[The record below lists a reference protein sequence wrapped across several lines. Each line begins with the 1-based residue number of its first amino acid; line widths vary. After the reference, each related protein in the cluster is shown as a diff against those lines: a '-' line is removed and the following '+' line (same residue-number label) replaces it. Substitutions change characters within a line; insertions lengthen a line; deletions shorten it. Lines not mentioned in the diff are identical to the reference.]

1 MKRNLQA
8 GARRNAAAR
17 LEMFSEA
24 DLDDIHRST
33 LEVLEHTGVWV
44 EGDEALDVFADG
56 GCHGRP
62 RDARRQVPAAHRRGH
77 HPRHPA
83 SVRLCGRDPQNDILL
98 EGGRVGFTNFS
109 AGIKVVDPRTDEYRD
124 STTQDVADLARMTDD
139 LEHIDTFEHAV
150 EGRDAP
156 EAILAVRDA
165 AIGLAHTTKCVG
177 TGAMST
183 YDVDAIVRMGAAVA
197 GGEDKLRERPLVYF
211 CECPV
216 SPLKITRDAGE
227 VIIGAARHG
236 LPNTVISMAMAGASS
251 PITLAGTLVTHNCEV
266 LSCLTLAQLTE
277 RGAPSI
283 YGSSTTTIDLRLRGG
298 LGRLTG
304 ARPASTPPSPVSP
317 SATGCRASSPGFRRT
332 PSSPTSRPVTRRP

>member
-8 GARRNAAAR
+8 GARRNAALR
-17 LEMFSEA
+17 LEVFTET
-24 DLDDIHRST
+24 DLDDLHRAT
-33 LEVLEHTGVWV
+33 LHVLEHTGIWV
-44 EGDEALDVFADG
+44 EGDEALDLFADG
-56 GCHGRP
+56 GCAVDRERRVVRIPPHLVEDTI
-62 RDARRQVPAAHRRGH
+62 RDTP
-77 HPRHPA
+77 
-83 SVRLCGRDPQNDILL
+83 SSIRLCGRDPQNDVLL

-109 AGIKVVDPRTDEYRD
+109 AGIKVVDPRTGEHRD
-124 STTQDVADLARMTDD
+124 STTQDVADLARMTDA

-156 EAILAVRDA
+156 EATLAVRDA
-165 AIGLAHTTKCVG
+165 ALGLANTTKCVG

-197 GGEDKLRERPLVYF
+197 GGEDELRERPLVYF

-266 LSCLTLAQLTE
+266 LSCLTLAQLAE

-283 YGSSTTTIDLRLRGG
+283 YGSSTTAIDLRYAAASVGSPELALINASVARLAQRYG
-298 LGRLTG
+298 LPSFVAG
-304 ARPASTPPSPVSP
+304 A
-317 SATGCRASSPGFRRT
+317 
-332 PSSPTSRPVTRRP
+332 